1 MKSWRTLL
9 IFGLSF
15 PVFYFI
21 SRRLPLVAFSTE
33 VVTLMLTII
42 GILFGL
48 IVSFYISG
56 LWNRHV
62 LMRELMAGHSAA
74 MQNVVKYVDTFSHNE
89 RFKSKIRKFIEEY
102 VISCISIDVVEQEK
116 STPYLYKIY
125 DTLKMIQVKKET
137 DSVILNR
144 LSNSLEVVS
153 ATGQK
158 IFIIGKESLGSAEW
172 ILISSLS
179 IAIVVSTFL
188 QRTTDPITM
197 VLPTIFPPIILLIF
211 FIIYDLDNL
220 NLNEGVIFIEPDEQ
234 ILDAFGVE
242 RYYRSKDVNE
252 RRVDVKLLPKKY
264 RIEKDLP
271 HNLMEVYKTVTDS
284 KYYNY

>member
-1 MKSWRTLL
+1 M
-9 IFGLSF
+9 
-15 PVFYFI
+15 
-21 SRRLPLVAFSTE
+21 AFSTE

-234 ILDAFGVE
+234 ILDALGVE